1 MKVGDNV
8 MADKKNTKQSNTKQV
23 NTTKK
28 LTKIFVWIM
37 LFSMLGS
44 GFISVILTLI
54 GS

>member
-1 MKVGDNV
+1 MKVGDNL
-8 MADKKNTKQSNTKQV
+8 MADKNNTKQP